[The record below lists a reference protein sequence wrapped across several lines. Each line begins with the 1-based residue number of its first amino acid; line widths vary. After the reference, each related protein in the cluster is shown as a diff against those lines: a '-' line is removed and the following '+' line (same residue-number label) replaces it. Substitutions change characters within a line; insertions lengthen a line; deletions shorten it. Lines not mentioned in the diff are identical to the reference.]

1 MKIMHK
7 YFYKSI
13 LSILFLIFSVN
24 TKVFPLS
31 FTDIDNALS
40 DIFYSTNDSNEGI
53 TTFRSLLIPFGGRT
67 ESLGSAYTG
76 LCDDIGYLG
85 FNASAASI
93 QKETQLAI
101 FHNSWIA
108 DSKLETLAYTTRY
121 GNFGLGAYTSCFYV
135 PFTEYNIFGDRVAA
149 NYYSET
155 VAGINF
161 AYNFLAGYDF
171 KGIAIGGTVKA
182 GWRDMPDYTDN
193 NTNALIP
200 NSGLEQSGLA
210 FMGDIG
216 FMLQFNFLK
225 FYSSRDPN
233 VRIGFSAQNLGVSW
247 TGWRSENGVTID
259 DPLPTELCAGI
270 SVKLFKPI
278 TFTIDY
284 KQPVNLL
291 DFNTYL
297 APSFGSGVSIIFSD
311 FLQVLAGFELKG
323 GNPRF
328 SAGFEFEIEK
338 VRLNVNYTLDFTSSV
353 NPQNKISVSSKM
365 HFGDRGR
372 SIIDAKID
380 EYYALGLKF
389 YAMAD
394 WSSAIEAWEEA
405 LKLNKRFDPA
415 KLGIESAQYQID
427 MFKHIEESLKLDQAQ
442 SAPEL

>member
-1 MKIMHK
+1 MRK
-7 YFYKSI
+7 YFSKTFI
-13 LSILFLIFSVN
+13 ATFFLILTVN
-24 TKVFPLS
+24 FRIFPLS
-31 FTDIDNALS
+31 FTDIDIALS
-40 DIFYSTNDSNEGI
+40 EIFYNTNDANEGL

-85 FNASAASI
+85 FNASGSSLL
-93 QKETQLAI
+93 KETQLAV

-108 DSKLETLAYTTRY
+108 DSKFETLAYTTRF
-121 GNFGLGAYTSCFYV
+121 GNFGLGAYTSCFYL

-155 VAGINF
+155 IAGLNF

-193 NTNALIP
+193 NTNAIIP
-200 NSGLEQSGLA
+200 NSGLQQSGLA
-210 FMGDIG
+210 IMGDLG
-216 FMLQFNFLK
+216 LMMQFNFLK

-233 VRIGFSAQNLGVSW
+233 VRIGVSAQNLGVSY
-247 TGWRSENGVTID
+247 TGWKSEQGVILD
-259 DPLPTELCAGI
+259 DPLPSQLCAGI
-270 SVKLFKPI
+270 SVRFIKPI
-278 TFTIDY
+278 AVSIDY
-284 KQPVNLL
+284 KQPINLL
-291 DFNTYL
+291 DMSTYI
-297 APSFGSGVSIIFSD
+297 APSFASGVSFIFTD
-311 FLQVLAGFELKG
+311 YLQMLAGFELKG

-338 VRLNVNYTLDFTSSV
+338 VRLNFNYTLDFTSSV
-353 NPQNKISVSSKM
+353 NPQNKISVSSKVL
-365 HFGDRGR
+365 FGDRGR
-372 SIIDAKID
+372 SIIDSQVD
-380 EYYALGLKF
+380 EYYALGLKY

-394 WSSAIEAWEEA
+394 WNSAILAWEEA

-427 MFKHIEESLKLDQAQ
+427 MFKHIEESLKLDQVQ
-442 SAPEL
+442 PAPDVEIN

>member
-1 MKIMHK
+1 MRK
-7 YFYKSI
+7 YFFKAFFTTFI
-13 LSILFLIFSVN
+13 LIFAVN
-24 TKVFPLS
+24 SRAFSLS
-31 FTDIDNALS
+31 FTDIDIALS
-40 DIFYSTNDSNEGI
+40 EIFYQTNDPNEGI

-76 LCDDIGYLG
+76 LCDDIGYIG
-85 FNASAASI
+85 FNPSAASI

-108 DSKLETLAYTTRY
+108 DSKYETLAYTTRY

-155 VAGINF
+155 VAGLNF

-171 KGIAIGGTVKA
+171 KGIALGATVKA

-193 NTNALIP
+193 NTNAIIP
-200 NSGLEQSGLA
+200 NSGIEQSGLA
-210 FMGDIG
+210 VMGDVG
-216 FMLQFNFLK
+216 LMLQFNFLK

-233 VRIGFSAQNLGVSW
+233 VRIGVSAQNLGVAW
-247 TGWRSENGVTID
+247 TGWKSEQGVVLD
-259 DPLPTELCAGI
+259 DPLPSLLCAGM
-270 SVKLFKPI
+270 SVRLFKPI
-278 TFTIDY
+278 TFTADY
-284 KQPVNLL
+284 KQPINLL
-291 DFNTYL
+291 DMSTYL
-297 APSFGSGVSIIFSD
+297 APSIGSGVSLIFAD
-311 FLQVLAGFELKG
+311 FLQILAGFELKG

-338 VRLNVNYTLDFTSSV
+338 VRLNFNYTLDFTSSV
-353 NPQNKISVSSKM
+353 NPLNKISVSSKI

-372 SIIDAKID
+372 SIIDAQVD
-380 EYYALGLKF
+380 EYYALGLKY

-394 WSSAIEAWEEA
+394 WQSAILAWQEA

-442 SAPEL
+442 DAPQL